1 MQWRKNIRDK
11 TKKERVPIA
20 TLATPVVSQSG
31 WFMFVWQE
39 WIIIKMSRELTSMV
53 AVPGKKHLF
62 SSFKP
67 PYQASRQRETYFATR
82 KILKYFGRLDYC
94 RCRHIK
100 FWVNYSFS
108 KWTKQ
113 WNERNM
119 GIRWYQGRFQRK

>member
-53 AVPGKKHLF
+53 AVPGKNIYFPVLNLLTRL
-62 SSFKP
+62 
-67 PYQASRQRETYFATR
+67 ADREKLISLQEKYLN
-82 KILKYFGRLDYC
+82 ILEDLIIAAVG
-94 RCRHIK
+94 
-100 FWVNYSFS
+100 
-108 KWTKQ
+108 T
-113 WNERNM
+113 
-119 GIRWYQGRFQRK
+119 